1 MNVIIPTRTLLL
13 LALVA
18 TLPLPAAS
26 TYVPWPSQDTLSN
39 LQKEAFLCSLNNS
52 PDLCDRS
59 RKLADELMDHPR
71 LPPIC
76 KDVLWSLVGEA
87 RVAATNSFR
96 RRDAIDQPA
105 RGLMRV
111 CSEPVKPTKKKAPI
125 RT

>member
-18 TLPLPAAS
+18 PLSAAS
-26 TYVPWPSQDTLSN
+26 TYVPWPSQDTLST

-59 RKLADELMDHPR
+59 RKRADELMDHPR
-71 LPPIC
+71 LPAIC

-87 RVAATNSFR
+87 VVAATNSFG

-105 RGLMRV
+105 RRLIRV

>member
-1 MNVIIPTRTLLL
+1 MNVMIPARTLLL
-13 LALVA
+13 LALA
-18 TLPLPAAS
+18 APLQAAS
-26 TYVPWPSQDTLSN
+26 TYVPWPSQDALKT

-52 PDLCDRS
+52 PDQCEGVRQ
-59 RKLADELMDHPR
+59 RADALMDHPR
-71 LPPIC
+71 LPAIC

-105 RGLMRV
+105 RRLTRV
-111 CSEPVKPTKKKAPI
+111 CSEPVKPTKKKAPT

>member
-1 MNVIIPTRTLLL
+1 MRLHFPPALLL
-13 LALVA
+13 LFAMA
-18 TLPLPAAS
+18 SPAIAANA
-26 TYVPWPSQDTLSN
+26 YVPWPSQDALKT

-52 PDLCDRS
+52 TDPCDRT
-59 RKLADELMDHPR
+59 RKRADQLMDHPR
-71 LPPIC
+71 LPAIC

-105 RGLMRV
+105 RRLMGV
-111 CSEPVKPTKKKAPI
+111 CREPVKPTKKKAPT

>member
-1 MNVIIPTRTLLL
+1 MNVTLPSRTLLL
-13 LALVA
+13 LALA
-18 TLPLPAAS
+18 APLQAIP
-26 TYVPWPSQDTLSN
+26 TYVPWPSQDIFRA

-59 RKLADELMDHPR
+59 RKRADELMDHPR
-71 LPPIC
+71 LPAIC

-105 RGLMRV
+105 RRLIRV
-111 CSEPVKPTKKKAPI
+111 CSELVKPSKEPAPA

>member
-18 TLPLPAAS
+18 PLPAAS
-26 TYVPWPSQDTLSN
+26 TYVHWPSQDTFIT

-52 PDLCDRS
+52 TDPCDS
-59 RKLADELMDHPR
+59 TRKRADELMDHPR
-71 LPPIC
+71 LPAIC

-105 RGLMRV
+105 RRLTRV
-111 CSEPVKPTKKKAPI
+111 CSEPVKPTKKKAPT

>member
-1 MNVIIPTRTLLL
+1 MNVMIPTRTLLL
-13 LALVA
+13 LALA
-18 TLPLPAAS
+18 APLPAAS
-26 TYVPWPSQDTLSN
+26 TYVPWPSQDTFST

-52 PDLCDRS
+52 TDHCDRT
-59 RKLADELMDHPR
+59 RKRADELMDHPR
-71 LPPIC
+71 LPAIC

-105 RGLMRV
+105 RRLTRV
-111 CSEPVKPTKKKAPI
+111 CSEPVKSTKKKAPT

>member
-1 MNVIIPTRTLLL
+1 MNVMLPSRTLLL
-13 LALVA
+13 LALA
-18 TLPLPAAS
+18 APLQAAP
-26 TYVPWPSQDTLSN
+26 TYVPWPSQDTFST

-52 PDLCDRS
+52 TDPCDRT
-59 RKLADELMDHPR
+59 RKRADELMDHPR
-71 LPPIC
+71 LPAIC

-105 RGLMRV
+105 RRLTRV
-111 CSEPVKPTKKKAPI
+111 CSEPVKPTKKKAPT

>member
-1 MNVIIPTRTLLL
+1 M
-13 LALVA
+13 AS
-18 TLPLPAAS
+18 PAIAANA
-26 TYVPWPSQDTLSN
+26 YVPWPSQDTFST

-52 PDLCDRS
+52 PDQCEEVRQ
-59 RKLADELMDHPR
+59 RADALMDHPR
-71 LPPIC
+71 LPAIC

-105 RGLMRV
+105 RRLTGV
-111 CSEPVKPTKKKAPI
+111 CSEPVKPTKKKAPT

>member
-1 MNVIIPTRTLLL
+1 MNVMIPTRTLLL
-13 LALVA
+13 LALAV
-18 TLPLPAAS
+18 PLPAAS
-26 TYVPWPSQDTLSN
+26 TYVPWPSQDTFST

-52 PDLCDRS
+52 TDPCDRT
-59 RKLADELMDHPR
+59 RKRADDLMDHPR
-71 LPPIC
+71 LPAIC

-105 RGLMRV
+105 RRLTRV
-111 CSEPVKPTKKKAPI
+111 CSEPVKPTKKKAPT

>member
-1 MNVIIPTRTLLL
+1 MNVMIPTRTLLL
-13 LALVA
+13 LALA
-18 TLPLPAAS
+18 TPLPAAS
-26 TYVPWPSQDTLSN
+26 TNVPWPSQDTLST

-52 PDLCDRS
+52 TDPCDGT
-59 RKLADELMDHPR
+59 RKRADELMDHPR
-71 LPPIC
+71 LPAIC

-105 RGLMRV
+105 RRLTRV
-111 CSEPVKPTKKKAPI
+111 CSEPVKPTKKKVPT

>member
-1 MNVIIPTRTLLL
+1 MRLHFSPALLLL
-13 LALVA
+13 LAVA
-18 TLPLPAAS
+18 SPAIAANA
-26 TYVPWPSQDTLSN
+26 YVPWPSQDTLST

-52 PDLCDRS
+52 TDPCDGT
-59 RKLADELMDHPR
+59 RKRADELMDHPR
-71 LPPIC
+71 LPAIC

-105 RGLMRV
+105 RRLMRV
-111 CSEPVKPTKKKAPI
+111 CSEPVKPTKKKAPT